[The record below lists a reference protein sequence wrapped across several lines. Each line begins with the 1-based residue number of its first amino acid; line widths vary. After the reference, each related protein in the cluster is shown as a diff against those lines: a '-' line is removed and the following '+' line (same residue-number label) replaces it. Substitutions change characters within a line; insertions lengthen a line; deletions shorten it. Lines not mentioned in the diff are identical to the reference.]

1 MRTMRR
7 LVNGDLEATIQI
19 RLKYDGHKTVIVK
32 PDAGENELDPD
43 DLSVL
48 QKAVIQ
54 GLQYRDKLE
63 NGTVKT
69 VTELARQEKTERA
82 FLFRSLSTVNLA
94 PDIVEMIL
102 NGTEPKTLTMAKLRK
117 GFPEDWTEQRK
128 LFGME

>member
-7 LVNGDLEATIQI
+7 LVNGDLEATIRI
-19 RLKYDGHKTVIVK
+19 RLKFDGHKTVIIK
-32 PDAGENELDPD
+32 PDTGENELDPD

-54 GLQYRDKLE
+54 GLRYRDKLE
-63 NGTVKT
+63 DGTVKT
-69 VTELARQEKTERA
+69 VTELSRQEKTERA

-102 NGTEPKTLTMAKLRK
+102 NGTEPKTLTMGKLRK
-117 GFPEDWTEQRK
+117 GFPDDWEEQRK
-128 LFGME
+128 LFGI

>member
-54 GLQYRDKLE
+54 GLRYRDKLE

-117 GFPEDWTEQRK
+117 GFPDDWNEQRK
-128 LFGME
+128 LFGI

>member
-54 GLQYRDKLE
+54 GLRYRDKLE
-63 NGTVKT
+63 DGTVKT

-117 GFPEDWTEQRK
+117 GIPDDWDEQRK
-128 LFGME
+128 LFGIQ